1 MNVSTQEAE
10 YISSNSSRKR
20 TATSLCVS
28 AVVLTLLGII
38 LPSCNSQTTG
48 GTARTASNAVIKTV
62 TIPIEGMSCSACAA
76 RVKRTLKAM
85 DGVAEVEISLEHRN
99 ARVRYVEGK
108 VSPERLVAV
117 INQLGYKA
125 GTPRAAENT
134 APTGTAGD
142 SKAALIPITGMSCEE
157 MCVPQ
162 VKKALEAL
170 DGVTKVEVSLREG
183 DAHVQYLT
191 GKISPEKIVAVI
203 NVLGFKAGS
212 PKLEP

>member
-1 MNVSTQEAE
+1 MNVSTQKVE
-10 YISSNSSRKR
+10 YISSKSSRKR

-38 LPSCNSQTTG
+38 LPSCNSQTAG
-48 GTARTASNAVIKTV
+48 GTAQAASNAVMKTV

-108 VSPERLVAV
+108 VSPERLVAA

-125 GTPRAAENT
+125 GTPRAAEHT
-134 APTGTAGD
+134 APPGPTGD
-142 SKAALIPITGMSCEE
+142 SKAALIPLTGMACEE
-157 MCVPQ
+157 MCVPK
-162 VKKALEAL
+162 VRKALEAL
-170 DGVTKVEVSLREG
+170 DGVTKVEVSRREG
-183 DAHVQYLT
+183 NADVQYLT
-191 GKISPEKIVAVI
+191 NKISPEKMIAVI
-203 NVLGFKAGS
+203 NALGFKAGS

>member
-1 MNVSTQEAE
+1 MNPSMLEAG
-10 YISSNSSRKR
+10 YSSSRTKS
-20 TATSLCVS
+20 ATSVCLA
-28 AVVLTLLGII
+28 AVALTVLGII

-48 GTARTASNAVIKTV
+48 GPAQAASNAVIKTV

-76 RVKRTLKAM
+76 RVKRTLKAI

-108 VSPERLVAV
+108 VSPERLVAA

-134 APTGTAGD
+134 APAGRTGD
-142 SKAALIPITGMSCEE
+142 SKAALISITGMACEE
-157 MCVPQ
+157 MCVPK
-162 VKKALEAL
+162 VKKALQAL

-183 DAHVQYLT
+183 NAHIHYLT
-191 GKISPEKIVAVI
+191 GRISPEKMVVGI
-203 NVLGFKAGS
+203 NALGSKAGS

>member
-10 YISSNSSRKR
+10 YPSSRKR
-20 TATSLCVS
+20 TATSACLA
-28 AVVLTLLGII
+28 AVLLTLLGII

-48 GTARTASNAVIKTV
+48 GAAQAASNAVFKTV

-108 VSPERLVAV
+108 ASPERLVAA

-125 GTPRAAENT
+125 GTPRAPENT
-134 APTGTAGD
+134 APAGTTGD
-142 SKAALIPITGMSCEE
+142 RKAALIPITGMACEE
-157 MCVPQ
+157 MCVPK

-170 DGVTKVEVSLREG
+170 DGVTKVEVSLKEG
-183 DAHVQYLT
+183 NAHVQYLT
-191 GKISPEKIVAVI
+191 GEISPEKMVAVI
-203 NVLGFKAGS
+203 NPRV
-212 PKLEP
+212 